1 MKNRTQ
7 RRGLHI
13 NKLRTQRTNSP
24 KSKGVN
30 TENVITSA
38 VGKTGKKIHKRVNID
53 GGNFF
58 IELKTT
64 KE

>member
-1 MKNRTQ
+1 M
-7 RRGLHI
+7 
-13 NKLRTQRTNSP
+13 SASFC
-24 KSKGVN
+24 KSDLLP
-30 TENVITSA
+30 ENVITSA